1 MATNTNIK
9 LKEGEAA
16 PDFTALTNGDEE
28 ISLSQLRGQTV
39 VLYFYPKDNTPGCNK
54 EACGFRDVHT
64 EIVAKNTIVLGVSA
78 DSVTKHEKF
87 IEKFELPFKL
97 IADENKV
104 ICNAYGVW
112 GEKKFMGRTYLG
124 INRQTFLIDGDGV
137 IRKIWLKVKVAEHA
151 KEVLDALNTL

>member
-28 ISLSQLRGQTV
+28 ISLSQFRGQTV

-64 EIVAKNTIVLGVSA
+64 EIVAKNAIVLGVSA

-124 INRQTFLIDGDGV
+124 INRQTFLIDGDG
-137 IRKIWLKVKVAEHA
+137 IIQKIWTKVKVAEHA
-151 KEVLDALNTL
+151 KEVLDALEAL

>member
-16 PDFTALTNGDEE
+16 PDFIALTNGDEE
-28 ISLSQLRGQTV
+28 ISLSQFRGQTV

-64 EIVAKNTIVLGVSA
+64 EIVAKNAIVLGVSA

>member
-1 MATNTNIK
+1 MSTNTNIK

-28 ISLSQLRGQTV
+28 ISLSQFRGQTV

-64 EIVAKNTIVLGVSA
+64 EIVAKNAIVLGVSA

-124 INRQTFLIDGDGV
+124 INRQTFLIDGDGM
-137 IRKIWLKVKVAEHA
+137 ILKIWLKVKVAEHA

>member
-16 PDFTALTNGDEE
+16 QNFTALTNGDEE
-28 ISLSQLRGQTV
+28 ISLSQFRGQTV
-39 VLYFYPKDNTPGCNK
+39 ILYFYPKDNTPGCNK
-54 EACGFRDVHT
+54 EACGFRDTHT
-64 EIVAKNTIVLGVSA
+64 EITGKNAVVLGVSA

-87 IEKFELPFKL
+87 IEKFELPFRL
-97 IADENKV
+97 IADENKD

>member
-9 LKEGEAA
+9 LKKGEAA

-28 ISLSQLRGQTV
+28 ISLSQFRGQTV

-64 EIVAKNTIVLGVSA
+64 EIVAKNALVLGVSA

>member
-1 MATNTNIK
+1 MSTNTNIK

-28 ISLSQLRGQTV
+28 ISLSQFRGQTV

-64 EIVAKNTIVLGVSA
+64 EIVAKNAIVLGVSA

>member
-1 MATNTNIK
+1 MSTNTNIK

-28 ISLSQLRGQTV
+28 ISLSQFRGQTV

-64 EIVAKNTIVLGVSA
+64 EIVAKNAIVLGVSA

-97 IADENKV
+97 IADENKD

>member
-54 EACGFRDVHT
+54 EACGFRDAHT
-64 EIVAKNTIVLGVSA
+64 EIVAKNALVLGVSA